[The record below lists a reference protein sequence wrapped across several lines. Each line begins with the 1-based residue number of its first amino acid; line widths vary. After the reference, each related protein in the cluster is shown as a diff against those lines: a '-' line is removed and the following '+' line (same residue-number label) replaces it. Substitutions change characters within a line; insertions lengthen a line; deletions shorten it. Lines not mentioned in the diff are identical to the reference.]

1 VLLGIGTFWVLIAED
16 VGRWVRRLA
25 MVSGVL
31 LTLSSATV
39 VLGFQQLWVAGVPTL
54 LGVAWL
60 PTLLAGLTM
69 MIGAHVAR
77 RRLSSTWFLES
88 PEIVQ
93 P

>member
-1 VLLGIGTFWVLIAED
+1 MLISED
-16 VGRWVRRLA
+16 VGRWVRRFA
-25 MVSGVL
+25 MASGLL

-39 VLGFQQLWVAGVPTL
+39 VLGFQQLEVAGVPTL

-69 MIGAHVAR
+69 MIGAQVAR
-77 RRLSSTWFLES
+77 RRLSSTWFMER
-88 PEIVQ
+88 PEIFQ